1 MKQSIL
7 LLFVLII
14 CFSCNKEGNGF
25 DASGIFEGEE
35 TIISAEANGKII
47 ELNIEEGTDLKAG
60 QVIGKIDCTNLDLQ
74 KAQAEATIGALNLK
88 QNDAAPQQEITRE
101 QIIVQQKQI
110 NTQLEQIRVLE
121 KEKLRVEKLV
131 KAEAA
136 PAKQLDDIEGQLSIL
151 KKQYETAES
160 QLGVLQRQL
169 KSQAAVVGI
178 QNRGIMSE
186 KQPMEQRVAQLND
199 QLNRCLISNPVGG
212 TVLTKYASANE
223 VAAMGKPLYKI
234 ADLGTMTLRAY
245 ISGSDLGNIKLNQPV
260 RVFVD
265 QGAEN
270 YKEIPGNIT
279 WISSKAEFT
288 PKTIQTKEERSNLVY
303 AIKIKVKNDGY
314 LKLGMF
320 GEVKFK

>member
-1 MKQSIL
+1 MKKSVL
-7 LLFVLII
+7 LLFVAFTL
-14 CFSCNKEGNGF
+14 FSCKKEGAAF

-35 TIISAEANGKII
+35 TIISAEANGKIL
-47 ELNIEEGTDLKAG
+47 ELNIEEGSDLKTG

-74 KAQAEATIGALNLK
+74 KAQAQATIGALNLK
-88 QNDAAPQQEITRE
+88 QNEAGPQQEITRE
-101 QIIVQQKQI
+101 QINVQMKQI
-110 NTQLEQIRVLE
+110 NTLLEQIRIMD
-121 KEKLRVEKLV
+121 KERSRMEKLV

-136 PAKQLDDIEGQLSIL
+136 PAKQLDDLEGQISIL
-151 KKQYETAES
+151 RKQLETAES
-160 QLGVLQRQL
+160 QLGVLNKQL
-169 KSQAAVVGI
+169 KSQATVVGI

-199 QLNRCLISNPVGG
+199 QLNKCEISNPVGG
-212 TVLTKYASANE
+212 TVLTKYASTNE
-223 VAAMGKPLYKI
+223 MAAMGKPLYKI
-234 ADLGTMTLRAY
+234 ADLSTMTLRAY
-245 ISGSDLGNIKLNQPV
+245 VSGSDLGNIKLNQPV

-270 YKEIPGNIT
+270 YKEMPGTIS
-279 WISSKAEFT
+279 WISGKAEFT